1 MLVKKYHPQKVE
13 VGPIYYRT
21 SRTFIFFLFFIRK
34 YATCAPRY
42 CAFARLSPGCRQNA
56 EVEPWTSTTLD
67 QVSTRNQQNNYYHV
81 VDVLVAKY
89 QPPKQWNLSLYS
101 ARPPFFLWL
110 VPSTPR
116 VHRVI
121 VHSQECRPDAARM
134 LRSNRGPK
142 KKIKNIII
150 GMHLTWECPFS
161 RVFFIGQK
169 IRLDQVST
177 R

>member
-1 MLVKKYHPQKVE
+1 MHRVIVHSHYCRPDVARMLWSNRGPTKKTHKGKDVN
-13 VGPIYYRT
+13 PIDT
-21 SRTFIFFLFFIRK
+21 GIFPFHVFFIK
-34 YATCAPRY
+34 
-42 CAFARLSPGCRQNA
+42 
-56 EVEPWTSTTLD
+56 TSTTLD

-142 KKIKNIII
+142 KNKNKKYNTWNALDM
-150 GMHLTWECPFS
+150 GMSLFS
-161 RVFFIGQK
+161 CFLYWTKDQTGPSF
-169 IRLDQVST
+169 DQVT
-177 R
+177 TE